1 MHLINKRRIHSV
13 SSAVE
18 ICLLFAKLTVTRAL
32 YDNFHPKCYFVI
44 IFGEIKHKPF
54 HLFARVLRSL
64 TVIRALYDKV
74 LARLLANLG
83 DLKHKPFHLF
93 TRVLRSLTVI
103 RALKY
108 PALRQDIIDALSC
121 DRWVSCLCFCRPLG
135 GGLTLALRTSDS
147 RSISVGSIM
156 SP

>member
-1 MHLINKRRIHSV
+1 MHLVNKRRIQSV

-32 YDNFHPKCYFVI
+32 YDNFRPKCYCVI

-54 HLFARVLRSL
+54 HLFARVLRLL
-64 TVIRALYDKV
+64 TVTKALYDKV
-74 LARLLANLG
+74 LARLLVNPG
-83 DLKHKPFHLF
+83 DLKHKPFHL
-93 TRVLRSLTVI
+93 LAKLTVI